1 MQIKALFRLVLLM
14 IFSLSVSASA
24 QQWITKSNKNS
35 ELLLQVLAQQSP
47 EYYASTGVEGFNEA
61 ITDFTPGFEKKQIK
75 ALQQIR
81 ITLGKRRAA
90 EQDSAVL
97 QDLDILLA
105 QVDNQLINIAL
116 EDKYF
121 TAYINVS
128 DYIYNGLRHLLDSRN
143 TTEQHQAAL
152 TRINRYAGLE
162 VGYQSSPKL
171 VQDYMT
177 LSLAEAGKLGPVK
190 DKVEKD
196 LQNGATLLAEI
207 PSLFEQFNVTG
218 YEPALQAITA
228 QLKTYNQF
236 IRNEVLPKARTDFRQ
251 PQEVYE
257 QGLKDYGVDM
267 PLEELQNRARTEFKQ
282 LQNAM
287 QALAIQIA
295 KQKNF
300 PDSDYRAVLRAL
312 KTKQIEGDK
321 ILPFYEQKNAAIEAI
336 IRRENI
342 LTLPERGLTIR
353 LASKAEAAQS
363 PAPFMSPPRLIGN
376 TGEVG
381 EFVLPLSYPGAK
393 GGKALKIDDFTYEA
407 AAWPLSAHEARP
419 GHELQ
424 FAAMV
429 EKGVSTARMLFAFNS
444 VNVEGWALYAEEE
457 IKPYLSLEGQFATN
471 WSRLV
476 RSARVFLDIGLN
488 TGKINREQAEKV
500 LRDDVVL
507 SEALVNSE
515 VERYMFRAPGQA
527 TSYFNGYSRLMEIR
541 AETELL
547 LGDKFNRKAFHD
559 FILAQGLLPPKL
571 LKQSVLSE
579 FVPTT

>member
-1 MQIKALFRLVLLM
+1 MKIKAFFGLTLLLVLS
-14 IFSLSVSASA
+14 FTASA
-24 QQWITKSNKNS
+24 QQWITNSNKNS
-35 ELLLQVLAQQSP
+35 DLVLQVLAQQSP
-47 EYYASTGVEGFNEA
+47 EYYASTGVEGFDEA
-61 ITDFTPGFEKKQIK
+61 ITDFAPGFDQRQIDALKQI
-75 ALQQIR
+75 R
-81 ITLGKRRAA
+81 STLEKRKAA
-90 EQDSAVL
+90 ELDAAVI
-97 QDLDILLA
+97 QDLDIMLA
-105 QVDNQLINIAL
+105 EIDNQLINIAL
-116 EDKYF
+116 DDKHF
-121 TAYINVS
+121 TSYINIS
-128 DYIYNGLRHLLDSRN
+128 KHIYNGLRNLLDSRN
-143 TTEQHQAAL
+143 TATQHQAAL

-162 VGYQSSPKL
+162 KGYQPSAKL
-171 VQDYMT
+171 VQDYVAM
-177 LSLAEAGKLGPVK
+177 SLENANKLGPVK

-196 LQNGATLLAEI
+196 LQNSSTLLAEI
-207 PSLFEQFNVTG
+207 PSLFEQYEVTG

-228 QLKTYNQF
+228 QLSTYHQF
-236 IRNEVLPKARTDFRQ
+236 IRNKMLPRTRTDFRQ

-267 PLEELQNRARTEFKQ
+267 PLVELQNRARTEFKQ
-282 LQNAM
+282 LQNSM

-295 KQKNF
+295 QQKNF
-300 PDSDYRAVLRAL
+300 PDNNYRAVLKAL
-312 KTKQIEGDK
+312 KAKQIEGDK

-393 GGKALKIDDFTYEA
+393 GGKTLKIDDFTYEA

-488 TGKINREQAEKV
+488 TGTINREQAEKV

-571 LKQSVLSE
+571 LKLSVLQE
-579 FVPTT
+579 FVPKA